1 MGIQFILLVGLG
13 GAIGSVFRASLS
25 FFLSPQTQL
34 ATLLVNLI
42 GAFLIGFFTKWSS
55 SFGSGDL
62 FRAFWIIGICGGF
75 TTFSTF
81 GMDLVHLF
89 EKGSLAWGI
98 SYLFANVMGTLAFI
112 WIGIKVANITLS

>member
-13 GAIGSVFRASLS
+13 GAIGSIFRASLS

-89 EKGSLAWGI
+89 EKGSLAWGNLLSFRKCYRDI
-98 SYLFANVMGTLAFI
+98 GLYFL
-112 WIGIKVANITLS
+112 GIKVANITLS

>member
-1 MGIQFILLVGLG
+1 MGIHSIISGLG
-13 GAIGSVFRASLS
+13 GAIGSIFRASLS
-25 FFLSPQTQL
+25 SFIPQTQL

-112 WIGIKVANITLS
+112 WIGIKVAI

>member
-1 MGIQFILLVGLG
+1 MGIQFILFVGLG
-13 GAIGSVFRASLS
+13 GAIGSIFRASLS
-25 FFLSPQTQL
+25 FFLSPQTQF

-42 GAFLIGFFTKWSS
+42 GAFLIGFFTKWSANL
-55 SFGSGDL
+55 GSGDL

-112 WIGIKVANITLS
+112 WIGIKVANITFS